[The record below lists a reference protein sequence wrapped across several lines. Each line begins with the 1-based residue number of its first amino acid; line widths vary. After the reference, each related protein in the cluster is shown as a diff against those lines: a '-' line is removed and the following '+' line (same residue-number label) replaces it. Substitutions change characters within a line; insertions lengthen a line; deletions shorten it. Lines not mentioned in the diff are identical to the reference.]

1 MTKQDEGL
9 TLELIRQHLLE
20 DFTTTESFINSL
32 NSCFSD
38 HISSSDDIS
47 PVFTSVKTEP
57 STSNSLSD
65 SPNSSYPNEPNSPI
79 SRYFNLRSDFPEF
92 KIDSDTILSPVF
104 DCSAGSNEDN
114 SKKKNYRGVRRR
126 PWGKFAAEIRDPS
139 RKGSRIWLG
148 TFDTDIDA
156 ARAYDCA
163 AFKMRGR
170 KAILNFPLDAG
181 KSGAPANIGRK
192 RRRENKMELV

>member
-1 MTKQDEGL
+1 MTTSDEGL

-20 DFTTTESFINSL
+20 DFTSTESFINSL
-32 NSCFSD
+32 NSCFSY
-38 HISSSDDIS
+38 HI
-47 PVFTSVKTEP
+47 SVKTEP

-65 SPNSSYPNEPNSPI
+65 TPNSPI
-79 SRYFNLRSDFPEF
+79 SLYFNDDFPEF
-92 KIDSDTILSPVF
+92 KIDSDTILSPTSDSSV
-104 DCSAGSNEDN
+104 GSTPI
-114 SKKKNYRGVRRR
+114 SPTRVLKKNYRGVRRR

-148 TFDTDIDA
+148 TFDTDMDA

-181 KSGAPANIGRK
+181 KFGAPANIGRK
-192 RRRENKMELV
+192 RRRQNKMEMVEMMNFEQC